1 MAHRVDVDE
10 LAAAQDDLL
19 HRACVLHH
27 SERGDVQRVHDGLRI
42 SCILRGDSTLAEGVA
57 KVGRGCAQTRAGGG
71 SWRWAVGPRGSH
83 LRAPGRLSPSS
94 VGAAARPRR
103 ICICR
108 VKSISA
114 DAFSRSFRNE
124 MEMQNIGISTMRYL
138 ILSYIRL

>member
-1 MAHRVDVDE
+1 MCEHRCAVWTVQGNGWVMAHRVDVDE

-57 KVGRGCAQTRAGGG
+57 KGGLGCAQTRAGGG

-83 LRAPGRLSPSS
+83 LRAPPSGS
-94 VGAAARPRR
+94 RRPRSARPLDHAEY
-103 ICICR
+103 
-108 VKSISA
+108 V
-114 DAFSRSFRNE
+114 
-124 MEMQNIGISTMRYL
+124 YVV
-138 ILSYIRL
+138 